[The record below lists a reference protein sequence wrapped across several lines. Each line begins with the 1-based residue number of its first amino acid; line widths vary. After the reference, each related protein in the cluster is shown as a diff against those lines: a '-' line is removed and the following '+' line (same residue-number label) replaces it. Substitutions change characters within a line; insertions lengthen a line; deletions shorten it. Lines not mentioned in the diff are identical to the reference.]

1 MDVLGR
7 KKSKYQDFPG
17 SAMVKNLPANA
28 EGVGDVSYVPGSGR
42 SPEVGNGT
50 PF

>member
-7 KKSKYQDFPG
+7 KKRKYQGFPD

-28 EGVGDVSYVPGSGR
+28 EDVGDVSSVPAWGD
-42 SPEVGNGT
+42 PLE
-50 PF
+50 

>member
-7 KKSKYQDFPG
+7 KKSKYQGFPG
-17 SAMVKNLPANA
+17 NAMVKNLPANA
-28 EGVGDVSYVPGSGR
+28 EDVGEVGSVPGWER
-42 SPEVGNGT
+42 SPGVGNGT